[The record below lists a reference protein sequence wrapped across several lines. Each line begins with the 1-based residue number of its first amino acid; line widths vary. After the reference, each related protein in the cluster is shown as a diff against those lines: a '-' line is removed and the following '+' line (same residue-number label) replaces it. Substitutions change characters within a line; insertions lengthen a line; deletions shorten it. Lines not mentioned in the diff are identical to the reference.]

1 MVIFHILAKRYR
13 SKITGQ
19 KNDEKKV
26 FKNAKEVH
34 KMLENV
40 HEEKK
45 VFLKVHEVVDSA
57 NEKLATFMFLIPT
70 EIYVN
75 ILKYFVTTS
84 DALEEPANSFWE
96 FTRTNR
102 EISEI
107 VHKCL
112 ECTSERLVKI
122 PHLPTRTCQTI
133 NLRYNLE
140 WKLKEGYCVSSSQ
153 FFEHNL
159 DGSEDSYIGIN
170 SFNGEPIF
178 IYWSPKDTG
187 ITTEQISKYSLHFM
201 QKMPKSMQ
209 SVSRGN
215 AAPDIDMNLPQF
227 QSTSHRTFIGN
238 TKKKGNLFG

>member
-1 MVIFHILAKRYR
+1 MHEDVFCNRILSCEEHKVLLAEIEKKLPLWQKDAFTISRIEEVSCCYCWLRTSCCVCGEYFKLGPYSEAILQMVIFHILAKRYR

-112 ECTSERLVKI
+112 ECTS
-122 PHLPTRTCQTI
+122 
-133 NLRYNLE
+133 
-140 WKLKEGYCVSSSQ
+140 
-153 FFEHNL
+153 
-159 DGSEDSYIGIN
+159 
-170 SFNGEPIF
+170 
-178 IYWSPKDTG
+178 
-187 ITTEQISKYSLHFM
+187 
-201 QKMPKSMQ
+201 
-209 SVSRGN
+209 GN
-215 AAPDIDMNLPQF
+215 VE
-227 QSTSHRTFIGN
+227 
-238 TKKKGNLFG
+238 KK

>member
-112 ECTSERLVKI
+112 ECTS
-122 PHLPTRTCQTI
+122 
-133 NLRYNLE
+133 
-140 WKLKEGYCVSSSQ
+140 
-153 FFEHNL
+153 
-159 DGSEDSYIGIN
+159 
-170 SFNGEPIF
+170 
-178 IYWSPKDTG
+178 
-187 ITTEQISKYSLHFM
+187 
-201 QKMPKSMQ
+201 
-209 SVSRGN
+209 GN
-215 AAPDIDMNLPQF
+215 VE
-227 QSTSHRTFIGN
+227 
-238 TKKKGNLFG
+238 KK